1 MKINPVRNAGHR
13 SALIVH
19 RSAVRAPQSA
29 LAALLLA
36 VTLLPAFLRA
46 QPVATETRRRIHL
59 PTSVKAP
66 GNDDW
71 SEYRS
76 AESGEFPWA
85 PAQQFWQGYV
95 STSKLGQKSGLFIA
109 VFDPHSKMTMDDI
122 HQSAASSFEED
133 GAYFGESKSMTIS
146 GYDAEEMVFGCSKGN
161 GLYFTGGSTG
171 TSVSFI
177 FVALE
182 KEKTTTIRPFLACYF
197 AAPAASF
204 EELRPVFYDYV
215 KKIVIDPLYGSI
227 TGRVTSQASGI
238 GISGIAVQLLSSK
251 TSQTV
256 TRSTQ
261 SDGTYRFDSLAGGNY
276 YLTLGQTVGFKP
288 QTQPTII
295 ELAAGAD
302 STGID
307 FRLESAEVPVAET
320 KVKPKPK
327 PKPEGPPSELGF
339 GIGYR
344 HRLNDIW
351 GAGVNLRA
359 GNFVPEFTL
368 GLDVGGEGGD
378 TNEFGEGPVFLSLG
392 ASYYFLH
399 ADNAH
404 LGLGLYGMTQVLGS
418 KTMLGAE
425 LPLTVEYFIVPKL
438 SIQASTGIALT
449 DLADRVSFSIG
460 PQSILG
466 SLGFTWYLK

>member
-1 MKINPVRNAGHR
+1 MRKAEHR
-13 SALIVH
+13 SSFIIH
-19 RSAVRAPQSA
+19 RSAVRTPQSA
-29 LAALLLA
+29 LTALLLA

-46 QPVATETRRRIHL
+46 QPVATETRLRIHL
-59 PTSVKAP
+59 PTSVKTP
-66 GNDDW
+66 DNDDW

-85 PAQQFWQGYV
+85 PAQQFWQGYI

-109 VFDPHSKMTMDDI
+109 VFDPHSTMSMNDI

-133 GAYFGESKSMTIS
+133 GADIGESKNMTIS

-177 FVALE
+177 FVVLE
-182 KEKTTTIRPFLACYF
+182 KEKTTTVHPFLACYF
-197 AAPAASF
+197 AAPAGSF
-204 EELRPVFYDYV
+204 EDLRPVFDDYV

-227 TGRVTSQASGI
+227 TGRATSQASGI

-256 TRSTQ
+256 TRNTQ

-276 YLTLGQTVGFKP
+276 YLTLAQTPGFKP
-288 QTQPTII
+288 QAQPTII
-295 ELAAGAD
+295 ELAPGAD
-302 STGID
+302 TAGLD
-307 FRLESAEVPVAET
+307 FRLEATEAPVAEP
-320 KVKPKPK
+320 KVKPN
-327 PKPEGPPSELGF
+327 PKPEGPPSELRF

-359 GNFVPEFTL
+359 GNLVPEFTL
-368 GLDVGGEGGD
+368 GLDVGGESGD
-378 TNEFGEGPVFLSLG
+378 TTEAGEGRLFLSLG

-425 LPLTVEYFIVPKL
+425 VPLTVEYFILPKL
-438 SIQASTGIALT
+438 SVQASTGVVLT
-449 DLADRVSFSIG
+449 DLADKVNFSIG
-460 PQSILG
+460 PQNVLG

>member
-1 MKINPVRNAGHR
+1 MRNAECR
-13 SALIVH
+13 IRDSSI
-19 RSAVRAPQSA
+19 RTPQSA
-29 LAALLLA
+29 LTAFLLA

-59 PTSVKAP
+59 PASVKAP

-76 AESGEFPWA
+76 AESEEFPWA
-85 PAQQFWQGYV
+85 PAQQFWQGYI

-109 VFDPHSKMTMDDI
+109 VFDPHSAMSTNDI

-133 GAYFGESKSMTIS
+133 GAYFGESKNMTIS
-146 GYDAEEMVFGCSKGN
+146 GYDAEEMVFGCNKGN

-182 KEKTTTIRPFLACYF
+182 KERTTTIHPFLACYF

-227 TGRVTSQASGI
+227 TGRATSQASGV
-238 GISGIAVQLLSSK
+238 GISGITVQLLSSR

-261 SDGTYRFDSLAGGNY
+261 ADGTYRFDSLAPGNY
-276 YLTLGQTVGFKP
+276 YLTLAPTAGFKP
-288 QTQPTII
+288 QAQPTII
-295 ELAAGAD
+295 ELGAGAD
-302 STGID
+302 TAGID
-307 FRLESAEVPVAET
+307 FRLESAEVPVAEPRA
-320 KVKPKPK
+320 KPKPK
-327 PKPEGPPSELGF
+327 PAGPPSELRF

-368 GLDVGGEGGD
+368 GMDVGGESGD
-378 TNEFGEGPVFLSLG
+378 TTEVGEGRLFLSLG

-418 KTMLGAE
+418 RTMLGAE
-425 LPLTVEYFIVPKL
+425 VPLTVEYFIIPKL
-438 SIQASTGIALT
+438 SVQASTGIVLT
-449 DLADRVSFSIG
+449 DLADKVRFSIG

-466 SLGFTWYLK
+466 SFGFTWYLK